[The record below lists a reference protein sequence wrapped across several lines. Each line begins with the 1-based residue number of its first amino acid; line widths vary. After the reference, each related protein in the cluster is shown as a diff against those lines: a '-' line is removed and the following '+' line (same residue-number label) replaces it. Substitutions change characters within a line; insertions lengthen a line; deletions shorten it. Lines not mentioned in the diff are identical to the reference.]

1 MKKMLKL
8 TFLIYTVCLFSSQ
21 PLASEVISQDIKLGD
36 VREGMLLQRTEEPNF
51 YNILPKLK
59 TNVTIDVEGMVSSTT
74 VGQLFTNDSDEPIEA
89 IYVFPLPPDAAVHD
103 MTMVVNNRLI
113 KGIIQEKQKAKE
125 TYEKA
130 KKEGKRAALTEQE
143 RPDIFTN
150 SVANVMPGDTIL
162 VRLQYVEKLHYEDG
176 SFNLRFPMVVGP
188 RYIPGRVVTGYSGTG
203 WSLDTD
209 QVPDASRI
217 TPPVIPP
224 GQRTGHNISVT
235 VDLDVGLPLDKI
247 ESVSHDIVSRKM
259 GTGQYRIELKTGET
273 IPNKDFVLEYKVDT
287 GSEPQAAL
295 FSSEKNGDHYF
306 MLMAVPP
313 VETNDILNLP
323 KEIIFVL
330 DRSGSMSGP
339 SWEQAKSGLAKALS
353 RLHPEDYFNI
363 VLFNNDYTAM
373 ASSPVRATE
382 NNISTGHYFVNSHD
396 ASGGTEALPAL
407 IRAMDMSHHKGKV
420 KMIVFITDGSV
431 ANEADITTVVNQHI
445 GNARLF
451 SVGIGSTPNSHLLK
465 KISSQGRG
473 TFSYISSL
481 TQVESTIN
489 TLFDKLESPV
499 LTDLALSIPG
509 NAELYP
515 DPLPDLFIKEP
526 LVVFGRMDQKASGQ
540 ARLTGKSPGGI
551 VQLSL
556 PMDGNASR
564 NNPSISMLWAREKV
578 SRLMDD
584 YYLGHKGVEK
594 DVIEIAL
601 EHHLLTKFTSLVAV
615 EHIIANPM
623 RNLMTAVVPTE
634 LPEGWK
640 YDKVFDSDKMMEEVA
655 LMPQGATN
663 SPLLALIGV
672 LLMITASV
680 IYMIRV
686 RLVV

>member
-8 TFLIYTVCLFSSQ
+8 TIFIYTVCLFSSQ
-21 PLASEVISQDIKLGD
+21 SLASEVISQDIKLGD

-103 MTMVVNNRLI
+103 MIMVVNNRLI

-287 GSEPQAAL
+287 GSKPQAAL

-313 VETNDILNLP
+313 VETNDILNL
-323 KEIIFVL
+323 
-330 DRSGSMSGP
+330 S
-339 SWEQAKSGLAKALS
+339 
-353 RLHPEDYFNI
+353 
-363 VLFNNDYTAM
+363 
-373 ASSPVRATE
+373 
-382 NNISTGHYFVNSHD
+382 
-396 ASGGTEALPAL
+396 L
-407 IRAMDMSHHKGKV
+407 I
-420 KMIVFITDGSV
+420 
-431 ANEADITTVVNQHI
+431 HI
-445 GNARLF
+445 
-451 SVGIGSTPNSHLLK
+451 
-465 KISSQGRG
+465 
-473 TFSYISSL
+473 
-481 TQVESTIN
+481 
-489 TLFDKLESPV
+489 
-499 LTDLALSIPG
+499 
-509 NAELYP
+509 
-515 DPLPDLFIKEP
+515 
-526 LVVFGRMDQKASGQ
+526 
-540 ARLTGKSPGGI
+540 
-551 VQLSL
+551 
-556 PMDGNASR
+556 
-564 NNPSISMLWAREKV
+564 
-578 SRLMDD
+578 
-584 YYLGHKGVEK
+584 
-594 DVIEIAL
+594 
-601 EHHLLTKFTSLVAV
+601 
-615 EHIIANPM
+615 
-623 RNLMTAVVPTE
+623 
-634 LPEGWK
+634 
-640 YDKVFDSDKMMEEVA
+640 
-655 LMPQGATN
+655 
-663 SPLLALIGV
+663 
-672 LLMITASV
+672 
-680 IYMIRV
+680 
-686 RLVV
+686 